1 MFSCPLLSRRT
12 IGWVEVLKRF
22 FMRKVHSFLLRV
34 FISMCGFGVGA
45 ALAQPYPNKPIHL
58 IVQYPAGG
66 AIDVLARNVAQKAS
80 TALGQA
86 IVVENK
92 PGASGLIAFEACAKS
107 PADGYHLCLATGEGL
122 SFNPFMF
129 AKLPYDPSTDFVPV
143 IDLVRISGVIV
154 ASSQTPFDS
163 MTGLIEQAKRKP
175 ASINWASFGTGS
187 NPHIYLNWIA
197 NKAKVDITH
206 VPYKGSAQTIP
217 ALLSGES
224 DVTYVALGFVLP
236 LLKSGKL
243 KALAVTTPK
252 RLPQLPNTPTLLEL
266 GLDTGTQNWVG
277 IVAPAQT
284 PMAIVNR
291 LNAVFAKEIKE
302 PALVDGFLSLQA
314 FDPVGSSQEESA
326 AFIKAD
332 RSTAQRV
339 VQLTG
344 IKLDANN

>member
-1 MFSCPLLSRRT
+1 V
-12 IGWVEVLKRF
+12 I
-22 FMRKVHSFLLRV
+22 
-34 FISMCGFGVGA
+34 
-45 ALAQPYPNKPIHL
+45 
-58 IVQYPAGG
+58 
-66 AIDVLARNVAQKAS
+66 
-80 TALGQA
+80 
-86 IVVENK
+86 ENK

-129 AKLPYDPSTDFVPV
+129 AKLPYDPSVDFVAV

-154 ASSQTPFDS
+154 ASALAPYDT
-163 MTGLIEQAKRKP
+163 MAGLLEQAKRKP
-175 ASINWASFGTGS
+175 GSINWASFGTGS
-187 NPHIYLNWIA
+187 NPHIYLNWIS
-197 NKAKVDITH
+197 NKAKVDMVH
-206 VPYKGSAQTIP
+206 VPYKGSAQTVP
-217 ALLSGES
+217 ALISGES

-236 LLKSGKL
+236 LIKSGKL

-252 RLPQLPNTPTLLEL
+252 RLPQLPNTPTLAEL

-302 PALVDGFLSLQA
+302 SALVDGFLAVQA
-314 FDPVGSSQEESA
+314 FDPVGASQEDSA
-326 AFIKAD
+326 NFIKLD
-332 RSTAQRV
+332 RQTAQRV

-344 IKLDANN
+344 IKLDSSN

>member
-1 MFSCPLLSRRT
+1 MDKLLILCLSF
-12 IGWVEVLKRF
+12 WV
-22 FMRKVHSFLLRV
+22 
-34 FISMCGFGVGA
+34 CTC
-45 ALAQPYPNKPIHL
+45 LAQPYPNKPIHL
-58 IVQYPAGG
+58 IVQYPPGG
-66 AIDVLARNVAQKAS
+66 AIDVLARNVAQKAAS
-80 TALGQA
+80 TLGQA
-86 IVVENK
+86 IVIENK

-129 AKLPYDPSTDFVPV
+129 AKLPYDPSVDFVAV

-154 ASSQTPFDS
+154 ASALAPYDT
-163 MTGLIEQAKRKP
+163 MAGLLEQAKRKP
-175 ASINWASFGTGS
+175 GSINWASFGTGS
-187 NPHIYLNWIA
+187 NPHIYLNWIS
-197 NKAKVDITH
+197 NKAKVDMVH
-206 VPYKGSAQTIP
+206 VPYKGSAQTVP
-217 ALLSGES
+217 ALISGES

-236 LLKSGKL
+236 LIKSGKL

-252 RLPQLPNTPTLLEL
+252 RLPQLPNTPTLAEL

-302 PALVDGFLSLQA
+302 SALVDGFLAVQA
-314 FDPVGSSQEESA
+314 FDPVGASQEDSA
-326 AFIKAD
+326 NFIKLD
-332 RSTAQRV
+332 RQTAQRV

-344 IKLDANN
+344 IKLDSSN